1 MSARPTPLAFA
12 FATLAAWTLLL
23 AILSARMELLLAAVP
38 MLMVFAS
45 ARPVGDL
52 ESLEIDREASRTH
65 LHQDEE
71 LTFTITVRSQIDF
84 AALAIFEPTPDRLA
98 LIRGCSHRLVSL
110 TRSRI
115 LRWKRRFSGRARGR
129 IEVGALY
136 MRAWDRSG
144 LSAIEARS
152 SEAVAVRVYPAIDH
166 LPILPRPPHTQ
177 LFFGDHASRTLGE
190 GIEPAELRPFAQG
203 DRIRRVNWPASLRRQ
218 RLFVTQHHEERNA
231 DLVILLDSLSEVGRL
246 SATSLDYTIRAAAS
260 IGASY
265 LARRD
270 RVGFI
275 EYGGY
280 LRWLR
285 PSGGRRQAMRL
296 LDALLPAEVFFTY
309 LGKDLG
315 LLPRRVLPPQAMVI
329 AVSPLIDARFLRALE
344 DLAARGFDLVV
355 VNVSP
360 TALIQACTEDSA
372 AARLALRIWSIERR
386 SLLEQLGRRGILVV
400 DWPCQSPLA
409 PVVAQ
414 ASRRHGRLA
423 IRP

>member
-1 MSARPTPLAFA
+1 M
-12 FATLAAWTLLL
+12 
-23 AILSARMELLLAAVP
+23 
-38 MLMVFAS
+38 
-45 ARPVGDL
+45 
-52 ESLEIDREASRTH
+52 
-65 LHQDEE
+65 
-71 LTFTITVRSQIDF
+71 
-84 AALAIFEPTPDRLA
+84 
-98 LIRGCSHRLVSL
+98 
-110 TRSRI
+110 
-115 LRWKRRFSGRARGR
+115 
-129 IEVGALY
+129 
-136 MRAWDRSG
+136 
-144 LSAIEARS
+144 
-152 SEAVAVRVYPAIDH
+152 
-166 LPILPRPPHTQ
+166 
-177 LFFGDHASRTLGE
+177 
-190 GIEPAELRPFAQG
+190 
-203 DRIRRVNWPASLRRQ
+203 NWPASLRRQ